1 MSYENVLFRSFRGI
15 VFISITP
22 FILLTA
28 SLWFSSDET
37 AFILA
42 HVSQVYFSILLFFLA
57 GIIWG
62 MRASLI
68 KEQTELLLIAFVPIL
83 IATIGGISSFYINP
97 AWGVGFLLLT
107 IYGIRHVK
115 VINDQINKLEQP
127 YVVLIDKIS
136 IILCICLMVILTY
149 WLNPYTNPL
158 EVYY

>member
-62 MRASLI
+62 MRASQN

-83 IATIGGISSFYINP
+83 DCYYRRYIKFLHQSCMGSRVSFANYL
-97 AWGVGFLLLT
+97 WRQT
-107 IYGIRHVK
+107 CKIYQQS
-115 VINDQINKLEQP
+115 D
-127 YVVLIDKIS
+127 
-136 IILCICLMVILTY
+136 
-149 WLNPYTNPL
+149 
-158 EVYY
+158 